1 MLILRLWV
9 AVLCALP
16 AVSAFAAIPAAI
28 TGADAASC
36 SLASHLNWTPA
47 GVSTTDAVCRY
58 DTVAQHTPS
67 DAEAPGATAQRA
79 GRPVGHR
86 QAVTPQVSPSSP
98 AGVAAEDVG
107 LSARG
112 FRPAPGTRVRPDG
125 VPENWRITGTDS
137 RGGTQ
142 YSDPSNSGNS
152 VRVMQGNTNSPYA
165 NSQTPYVRWQQDGQ
179 ALDMFGNKLPSAKD
193 SAAHVPL
200 DDFNFIAELFQ

>member
-1 MLILRLWV
+1 MRASYAGRRSRLALLVAFLAMVLGMLLPLGT
-9 AVLCALP
+9 ASASGLP
-16 AVSAFAAIPAAI
+16 AAQTRV
-28 TGADAASC
+28 
-36 SLASHLNWTPA
+36 
-47 GVSTTDAVCRY
+47 GVSHPAV
-58 DTVAQHTPS
+58 VHIVGI
-67 DAEAPGATAQRA
+67 AEHIAA
-79 GRPVGHR
+79 GQRPVRAPSQLQIVSGHC
-86 QAVTPQVSPSSP
+86 
-98 AGVAAEDVG
+98 VAAEDVG